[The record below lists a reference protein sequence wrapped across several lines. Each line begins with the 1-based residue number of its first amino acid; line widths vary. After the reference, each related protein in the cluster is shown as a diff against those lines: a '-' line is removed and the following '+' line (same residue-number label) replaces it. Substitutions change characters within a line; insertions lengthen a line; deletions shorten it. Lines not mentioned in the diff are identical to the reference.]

1 MEAHMVSLPFSIIF
15 LKICLIQGT
24 VIALLLIYRRMR
36 NSSNML
42 RKVTRF
48 TKRVKQ
54 YVTCTVGRED
64 KVLGVSQ

>member
-1 MEAHMVSLPFSIIF
+1 MVSLPFSIVF
-15 LKICLIQGT
+15 LKICFIQGT

-42 RKVTRF
+42 RRVTRF
-48 TKRVKQ
+48 TERVKQ